1 MINSFWPVVNAR
13 AVQGLSTVVTP
24 KVKAADR
31 MWIMA
36 RKRWKCDTDTRPC
49 MACKPATRAA
59 TGSVNDAFSLRKR
72 LEFRQGQVCQN

>member
-1 MINSFWPVVNAR
+1 MLEMMNSFWPVVKAR

-31 MWIMA
+31 TQIIA
-36 RKRWKCDTDTRPC
+36 RKRWKCDTDARPC
-49 MACKPATRAA
+49 MAYKPITRAA

-72 LEFRQGQVCQN
+72 LELRQ